1 MDFTVI
7 GAGAI
12 GGTVGAYLVRAG
24 HDVLFCDVDP
34 DHVEAMNRDGLSVEG
49 PIDSFIVPVRAV
61 LPSALPD
68 RLTRVIV
75 AVKSHHTASAA
86 ELLRTRL
93 TDDGYVLSLQNGL
106 TADAITEVVG
116 ADRLVVGFVNFGAD
130 YLAPG
135 RIVQGNVA
143 AFRIGEPSAPVS
155 ARVRE
160 LTDVLPWA
168 EPTDNIA
175 GYLWAKEAY
184 GALLFVTAV
193 SDLPIADVLADVR
206 WRPLLLAVAREVLAQ
221 APVRCEPFD
230 GFDPDDLEGSLDRLV
245 VFNRASAKTHTG
257 IYRDL
262 MVRHRKTE
270 VEDLLDG
277 LDGPLT
283 TYIGELIRAIE
294 RGERTCER
302 ANLELLAAYERLERL
317 GRPLNAVVTALLAPQ
332 RATAGPLHGLAVAV
346 KDMIDVAGQPRGNG
360 NPIAMAGDPAEQDA
374 DVVMWLRAA
383 GADVFA
389 LSSLLE
395 YAAGAVHPDLP
406 EARNPHDLSRTA
418 GGSSG
423 GSAARVGA
431 GVCAAALG
439 TDSGGSTRIPAHYCG
454 IVGLKP
460 THGLLSLGGVQ
471 ELSPTLDHVG
481 ILADNVTTAARV
493 LSALAPID
501 IPSAPRRLRIGVL
514 TRQLESADL
523 DPSSREALMTAIA
536 ALQAAGA
543 EIVPADDAVLTEAC
557 ATFGDIVL
565 YEAWVAL
572 GHLVDGDPGHFGA
585 DTLRL
590 LRAASA
596 VDETSY
602 VAAMDRRRALL
613 PAADALAAR
622 FDALLGPAVPFTAP
636 TTTPHVDSP
645 LGEIEGLFTEAYDVT
660 GQPAIVLPCGW
671 VGGLPI
677 GLQLAAERGADG
689 RLLAIAAEVER
700 ILAW

>member
-262 MVRHRKTE
+262 MVRRRKTE
-270 VEDLLDG
+270 V
-277 LDGPLT
+277 
-283 TYIGELIRAIE
+283 
-294 RGERTCER
+294 
-302 ANLELLAAYERLERL
+302 
-317 GRPLNAVVTALLAPQ
+317 
-332 RATAGPLHGLAVAV
+332 
-346 KDMIDVAGQPRGNG
+346 
-360 NPIAMAGDPAEQDA
+360 
-374 DVVMWLRAA
+374 
-383 GADVFA
+383 
-389 LSSLLE
+389 
-395 YAAGAVHPDLP
+395 
-406 EARNPHDLSRTA
+406 
-418 GGSSG
+418 
-423 GSAARVGA
+423 
-431 GVCAAALG
+431 
-439 TDSGGSTRIPAHYCG
+439 
-454 IVGLKP
+454 
-460 THGLLSLGGVQ
+460 
-471 ELSPTLDHVG
+471 
-481 ILADNVTTAARV
+481 
-493 LSALAPID
+493 
-501 IPSAPRRLRIGVL
+501 
-514 TRQLESADL
+514 
-523 DPSSREALMTAIA
+523 
-536 ALQAAGA
+536 
-543 EIVPADDAVLTEAC
+543 
-557 ATFGDIVL
+557 
-565 YEAWVAL
+565 
-572 GHLVDGDPGHFGA
+572 
-585 DTLRL
+585 
-590 LRAASA
+590 
-596 VDETSY
+596 
-602 VAAMDRRRALL
+602 
-613 PAADALAAR
+613 
-622 FDALLGPAVPFTAP
+622 
-636 TTTPHVDSP
+636 
-645 LGEIEGLFTEAYDVT
+645 
-660 GQPAIVLPCGW
+660 
-671 VGGLPI
+671 
-677 GLQLAAERGADG
+677 
-689 RLLAIAAEVER
+689 
-700 ILAW
+700 